1 MKTGADTAGADVSK
15 RARASRLTDQLV
27 VLLILMPFFS
37 MIDAPSWY
45 PKAVAALVI
54 VLALVI
60 VRLRW
65 NEVGADGRREGA
77 LKWYHALILAVAGG
91 AVWVAFDTS
100 TMLSRVG
107 GVLALGMVT
116 LAAFEFLRVRSRA

>member
-1 MKTGADTAGADVSK
+1 
-15 RARASRLTDQLV
+15 
-27 VLLILMPFFS
+27 MPFFS

>member
-1 MKTGADTAGADVSK
+1 MKTETDTAGADVSK

-45 PKAVAALVI
+45 PNAVAALVI